1 MTPAKVDNLFF
12 IAEKS
17 MLYCVGK
24 LTKYMDI
31 SPICFGS

>member
-1 MTPAKVDNLFF
+1 MTPAKVNNLFF

-17 MLYCVGK
+17 ILYYVGK

>member
-17 MLYCVGK
+17 MLYYVGK

-31 SPICFGS
+31 SPICHSS